1 MLNVRHFM
9 NFPATSVLCDDQD
22 VLPLKALAMVW
33 EPPQLIIWGVHN
45 YSVMRLSEKERFIH
59 FPINY
64 IKVQQKYKY
73 ICMLTRCMY

>member
-9 NFPATSVLCDDQD
+9 NFLATFVLCDDQD
-22 VLPLKALAMVW
+22 VLPLKELAMVW
-33 EPPQLIIWGVHN
+33 KPPQLIIWGVHN
-45 YSVMRLSEKERFIH
+45 YSVMRLSEKERLIH

-64 IKVQQKYKY
+64 IKDQQKYKY